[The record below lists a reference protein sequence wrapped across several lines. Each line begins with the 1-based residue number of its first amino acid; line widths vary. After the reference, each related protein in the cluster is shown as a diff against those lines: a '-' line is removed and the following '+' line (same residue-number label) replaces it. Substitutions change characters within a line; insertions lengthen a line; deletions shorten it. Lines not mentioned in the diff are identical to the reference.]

1 MGAKNFYVALYKVD
15 FITNGK
21 QNNVE
26 DNKQIMNLQTFFDN
40 VNDFSQSPFC
50 KDVGALEFY
59 IFTYKCEIFIIIS
72 CQTYVYSGWNEDI
85 ERKMKSFINHPHNQV
100 GSISF
105 TDHTY
110 SKQLPKEKTSRR
122 LRSLG
127 GGLRKILSLIKG
139 GDESLTNKEIIKDL
153 KHQILSGDEEK
164 LKSQICAVEK
174 NAKNLYE
181 EKQQSNLSP
190 STAPSHVSELSSREA
205 VNHKNRIVARCKD
218 NLCNNTETQADHYR
232 GAFEDENLVAYPTP
246 DKGSEHGAVL
256 TTSVHMHVANLY

>member
-1 MGAKNFYVALYKVD
+1 MALYKVD

-26 DNKQIMNLQTFFDN
+26 DYKQVMNLQTFFDN

-50 KDVGALEFY
+50 KDVGATDFY
-59 IFTYKCEIFIIIS
+59 TFTYKCEIFIIIS
-72 CQTYVYSGWNEDI
+72 GQTYVYSGWNEDI

-100 GSISF
+100 GSIRF

-110 SKQLPKEKTSRR
+110 SIQLSKEKTSRR

-127 GGLRKILSLIKG
+127 GGLRRILSLIKG
-139 GDESLTNKEIIKDL
+139 GDESLTKKEIIKDL
-153 KHQILSGDEEK
+153 RHKILSGDEEK

-181 EKQQSNLSP
+181 EKQQFNLSP
-190 STAPSHVSELSSREA
+190 STAPSHVGESNSREA
-205 VNHKNRIVARCKD
+205 VNHKERIVVRCKD
-218 NLCNNTETQADHYR
+218 NLGNNTSTQADHHR
-232 GAFEDENLVAYPTP
+232 GTFEEEKLVADPTP
-246 DKGSEHGAVL
+246 DKGS
-256 TTSVHMHVANLY
+256 